1 MSQLEAA
8 QAEYEKFTQQFASVA
23 IATVSEESLPHA
35 SYAPFVM
42 DGGKKI
48 YIFVSGLSGH
58 TRNLHNTPKASILF
72 VEDELQTKQIFARRR
87 LTFECDAV
95 LLPRDTQE
103 WDKIAEEFEQRFGEI
118 INMMRSLP
126 DFRIFKLTPYTGQ
139 FTIGFGTAYKV
150 SGENLERLIHIGSKI
165 EN

>member
-1 MSQLEAA
+1 MNQLEAA
-8 QAEYEKFTQQFASVA
+8 QAEYEKFPQQFASVA
-23 IATVSEESLPHA
+23 MATVSEEGLPHA
-35 SYAPFVM
+35 SYAPFVI
-42 DGGKKI
+42 DGAKNI
-48 YIFVSGLSGH
+48 YIFVSGLSEH
-58 TRNLHNTPKASILF
+58 TRNLHNRPKASILF
-72 VEDELQTKQIFARRR
+72 VENKSQTKQIFARRR

-103 WDKIAEEFEQRFGEI
+103 WEKIAEEFEQRFGEI
-118 INMMRSLP
+118 INIMRSLP

-139 FTIGFGTAYKV
+139 FTIGFGAAYKV